1 MVKWITMMIMMI
13 PMMINIIS
21 TMTSFILG
29 MRKIIM
35 MLYIGDDNL
44 QTKMTIMMQMITEIK
59 ILVMMMMMNVSIEC
73 YLR

>member
-1 MVKWITMMIMMI
+1 MVKWIMMMIMMI